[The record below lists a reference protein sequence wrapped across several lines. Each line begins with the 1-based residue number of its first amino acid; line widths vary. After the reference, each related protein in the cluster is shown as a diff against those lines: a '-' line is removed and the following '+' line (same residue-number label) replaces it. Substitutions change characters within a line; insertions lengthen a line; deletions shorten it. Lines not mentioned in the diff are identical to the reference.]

1 MIAGMTELNYNHLRY
16 LWAVVREGGVSAA
29 SRALHVSQPT
39 VSAQLRAF
47 ERSVGEP
54 LFHRTGHKLVLTDAG
69 RVVHRYAQEIFS
81 LGGELEAWLAGRA
94 PSTLPGR
101 LRVGIADVVPKLI
114 AHHVLQPALELDGG
128 AVALSCF
135 EGKPSA
141 LFAQLAT
148 YELDA
153 VISDVPVEP
162 QHNVRAFNHLLGES
176 GVTFFAHPDDAPR
189 LRAGFPHSLGE
200 AACLLP
206 TASTAVRRELDRWF
220 ASQDVRPRTAAEF
233 EDSALLKVFGAEG
246 LGAFAAPSVIEAD
259 VKEQYGVHVIGRIP
273 EVRERF
279 YVVTVERRVQ
289 NHAVAALV
297 KAARERLFD

>member
-1 MIAGMTELNYNHLRY
+1 MAELNYNHLRY

-39 VSAQLRAF
+39 VSAQLRAL
-47 ERSVGEP
+47 EKSVGEP
-54 LFHRTGHKLVLTDAG
+54 LFHRTGRKLVLTDAG
-69 RVVHRYAQEIFS
+69 RVVFRYAQEIFS
-81 LGGELEAWLAGRA
+81 LGEELEGWLAGRE
-94 PSTLPGR
+94 PTFLPGR
-101 LRVGIADVVPKLI
+101 LRVGIADVVPKLV
-114 AHHVLQPALELDGG
+114 AHHILAPAVDLGG
-128 AVALSCF
+128 TEEVALSCF
-135 EGKPSA
+135 EGKPAA

-176 GVTFFAHPDDAPR
+176 GITFFAHPEDAPG
-189 LRAGFPHSLGE
+189 LRKGFPGSLGD

-206 TASTAVRRELDRWF
+206 TVNTAIRRDLDRWF
-220 ASQDVRPRTAAEF
+220 ASQEIRPRTVAEF

-246 LGAFAAPSVIEAD
+246 LGAFTAPSVIEAD
-259 VKEQYGVHVIGRIP
+259 VKEQYGVDAIGRID